1 MKQPSLPPI
10 TIDFETYYT
19 KDYSLTKINPVQYVL
34 DPQFEVIGFAYQEQG
49 GQRRWF
55 SGDYA
60 SCALMLAGLQLQER
74 LVIAHNAMFDG
85 AILEWRFGIKPAK
98 YFCTMMGSRP
108 YIHPFTGSM
117 SLAKCAEYLDLPQK
131 GDEVAKVI
139 DKHREDFT
147 VGELRKY
154 GEYCLRDVSICAA
167 TYEWLMARLPD
178 DEADIIDLTIKKFT
192 CGKLE
197 LDGELLKEAAE
208 EIATEE
214 AKSLLVL
221 NAAGFT
227 RQQVTSNPQFAAV
240 LNSLGVNPPMKPS
253 PTTGNPTFAF
263 AKKDPEFLELRNH
276 ADPKVRM
283 LVEARL
289 MLKSSIERTRVAQF
303 IELAAITEKLPVPL
317 LYYGAHTGR
326 FSGMMGINLQNLPRG
341 SALRRAVR
349 APAGYKVVSADLSQ
363 IEARIT
369 ACLAGQWDLVQRFA
383 EGADVYSELATD
395 IYGYPVSKDPATE
408 TERFVGKMGILGLGF
423 GMGAKKFDAT
433 LQAYGISLGEDEVE
447 RVVKVYRNKY
457 RAIPR
462 LWRNMDACVSKMIE
476 LQNGLSW
483 YGYPTAEPILKFKK
497 GQVELPNGMPIFYP
511 SLGRTPENQV
521 QFMVRETPT
530 KAYPK
535 LIWGG
540 GLTEN
545 VVQAMARIVISRAEL
560 RLARAGLESAL
571 QVHDELVYV
580 VKEEAAPRVVELLK
594 RVLADPVPW
603 MPQLPLSCSI
613 GVGDSYGE
621 AK

>member
-19 KDYSLTKINPVQYVL
+19 KDYSITKLDAVRYVM
-34 DPQFEVIGFAYQEQG
+34 DPRFEVIGFGYQEQG
-49 GQRRWF
+49 GPRRWF
-55 SGDYA
+55 SGGFA
-60 SCALMLAGLQLQER
+60 ECGLVLAGLQLQDR

-85 AILEWRFGIKPAK
+85 AILEWRFGIRPAR

-108 YIHPFTGSM
+108 YVHPFTGSM

-131 GDEVAKVI
+131 GDEVAVAEG
-139 DKHREDFT
+139 KHREDFT
-147 VGELRKY
+147 PDQLRKY
-154 GEYCLRDVSICAA
+154 GDYCLRDVSISAA
-167 TYEWLMARLPD
+167 VYEWLTARLPD
-178 DEADIIDLTIKKFT
+178 DEADIIDLTMKKFIR
-192 CGKLE
+192 GKLE
-197 LDGELLKEAAE
+197 LDAGLLKVAAE
-208 EIATEE
+208 EIADNE

-221 NAAGFT
+221 TAAGYT
-227 RQQVTSNPQFAAV
+227 RQQVTSNPQFAQA
-240 LNSLGVNPPMKPS
+240 LTNLGVTPPMKTS

-263 AKKDPEFLELRNH
+263 AKKDPDFLELRNH

-289 MLKSSIERTRVAQF
+289 MLKSSIERTRVQQF
-303 IELAAITEKLPVPL
+303 IELASITDKLPVPL

-341 SALRRAVR
+341 SALRKAIR
-349 APAGYKVVSADLSQ
+349 APAGYVVVSADLSQ

-369 ACLAGQWDLVQRFA
+369 ACLAGQWDLVERFRL
-383 EGADVYSELATD
+383 GADVYSELATD
-395 IYGYPVSKDPATE
+395 IYGYPVSKAPETE

-423 GMGAKKFDAT
+423 GMGAPKFNDT
-433 LQAYGISLGEDEVE
+433 LRSFGIELGSDEVE
-447 RVVKVYRNKY
+447 RVVKVYRKKY
-457 RAIPR
+457 HRIPA
-462 LWRNMDACVSKMIE
+462 LWREMDACVSKMIE

-483 YGYPTAEPILKFKK
+483 YGYPTREPILKFKK
-497 GQVELPNGMPIFYP
+497 AQVELPNGMPIFYP
-511 SLGRTPENQV
+511 MISRTSSNQA
-521 QFMVRETPT
+521 QFTVRETP
-530 KAYPK
+530 KMSYPK
-535 LIWGG
+535 LLWGG

-560 RLARAGLESAL
+560 RLAKAGLESAL

-603 MPQLPLSCSI
+603 MPQLPLACTV
-613 GVGDSYGE
+613 GVGGSYGE